1 MAELTPSERLQ
12 PCLID
17 RLTDEHPDQQ
27 RESRQERIISFR
39 RYLDGVR
46 RDLMW
51 LLNTGRSGM
60 GQMLEEF
67 PEVASSV
74 LNYGVRDL
82 TGMVAEGLDVTTIER
97 ELVRALRRFEPR
109 IDPNSLK
116 VRAVERDGSG
126 EGGQLCF
133 EISGELWAQPVPE
146 ELYIQTEV
154 DLGTGRFEVHA

>member
-17 RLTDEHPDQQ
+17 RLTDDHPQEEK
-27 RESRQERIISFR
+27 ESRQQRIIPLR
-39 RYLDGVR
+39 RYMAGVQ

-51 LLNTGRSGM
+51 LLNTGRSGL
-60 GQMLEEF
+60 GEALEEY
-67 PEVASSV
+67 PEVADSV

-82 TGMVAEGLDVTTIER
+82 TGMVAQGVDVTGIER

-109 IDPNSLK
+109 IDPNSLR
-116 VRAVERDGSG
+116 VRIATEG
-126 EGGQLCF
+126 EEEGAQLRF

-146 ELYIQTEV
+146 ELYIETEV